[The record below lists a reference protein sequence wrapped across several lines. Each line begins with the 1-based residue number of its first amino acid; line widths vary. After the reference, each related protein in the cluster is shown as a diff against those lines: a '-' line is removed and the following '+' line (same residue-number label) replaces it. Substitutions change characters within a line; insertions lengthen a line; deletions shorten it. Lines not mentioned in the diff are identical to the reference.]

1 MARDR
6 AFRLVLAALLLAL
19 PAQAAPPP
27 PEPAPG
33 ALDAPWPTPDPKS
46 WWEDAR
52 PRPPEAADPL
62 AGRRVAKGPA
72 PVRLG
77 ADPLLYRL
85 WGLPPLQSE
94 ALKPGEMIVE
104 LWVRPS
110 LSVRQAVVRVVVR
123 RDGEA
128 FVQGRAGLGCCTPE
142 IGRRVGFDAKL
153 EAGAGARLLKLKDDP
168 LWEAPRDVRVVEGE
182 GTSDAICVNGVAYDL
197 ILATQDRARS
207 VRRACDLAEV
217 GQAADVLEAVLGAA
231 LGHEPR
237 FDVAF
242 PGGAD
247 FAADR
252 HAYQQLVAGGGGLRP
267 APNAR
272 PQPPSPDPTTL
283 PQN

>member
-6 AFRLVLAALLLAL
+6 AFRLVLPALLLAL

-33 ALDAPWPTPDPKS
+33 VLDAPWPTPDPRS

-52 PRPPEAADPL
+52 PKPPEAVDPL
-62 AGRRVAKGPA
+62 AGRRVGKGPA

-153 EAGAGARLLKLKDDP
+153 EAGAAARLLKLKDDP

-182 GTSDAICVNGVAYDL
+182 GTSDAICVNGVAYDM

-237 FDVAF
+237 FDVVF

-252 HAYQQLVAGGGGLRP
+252 RAYQQLVAGGGGLRR

-283 PQN
+283 PSN